1 MVTSRFRTELTDVAW
16 GYESS
21 YGTIPPRS
29 EMAITA
35 GSGMGRYFRQWGLVA
50 GGITLPNPRY
60 EFQQYMGIGVDSRNM
75 LFPIRG
81 PQTMEGTVSGVMLCH
96 NSSRYMLE
104 VGLGVAFNRHNLA
117 AHATTFNSGAA
128 SATITT
134 TYNKVGNAE
143 TSAPADID
151 AYVAATNI
159 ENGAD
164 GVVATGQS
172 IPRNIIII
180 APYPG
185 ATLNIAR
192 DTWAYIGVEDGSS
205 NTFYVWKDRDL
216 SVPGWNGKKPV
227 GGASTEYGIYNI
239 ERAALTT
246 GQPIVNDT
254 TASNNPL
261 NSGEDAQFRFIDKN
275 NNAAGGNR
283 VFIREALTQHSF
295 TLAAKFNADDGSSFS
310 TTYFGNKV
318 GSLAFAFSEGE
329 PVTYT
334 TSFVGKDMRHNIGQ
348 EDGVTST
355 RAAEAVMKY
364 ADKYTEANW
373 DTVAKTR
380 PTTQTL
386 EPAPVADTRVLEQ
399 PYFFSE
405 ATLTLRG
412 VSFARFRSFNISIDN
427 GLDPRYYIRQ
437 NDEGTSGA
445 NRQVISEILEGRRNI
460 SFSGSLDVDATS
472 DNTLADGNPVD
483 AQLLQY
489 VLNQGGDFANST
501 SGADMRDDPV
511 MTGIGIQISLERTTD
526 ASDGSNGVDRM
537 VFSLPAGGGD
547 PTTSTPGLIM
557 RSASMDIAGP
567 PQIHQAM
574 DIDGFASSISI
585 ELYDNTA
592 PV

>member
-1 MVTSRFRTELTDVAW
+1 M
-16 GYESS
+16 
-21 YGTIPPRS
+21 
-29 EMAITA
+29 
-35 GSGMGRYFRQWGLVA
+35 
-50 GGITLPNPRY
+50 
-60 EFQQYMGIGVDSRNM
+60 
-75 LFPIRG
+75 
-81 PQTMEGTVSGVMLCH
+81 
-96 NSSRYMLE
+96 
-104 VGLGVAFNRHNLA
+104 
-117 AHATTFNSGAA
+117 
-128 SATITT
+128 
-134 TYNKVGNAE
+134 
-143 TSAPADID
+143 
-151 AYVAATNI
+151 
-159 ENGAD
+159 
-164 GVVATGQS
+164 
-172 IPRNIIII
+172 
-180 APYPG
+180 
-185 ATLNIAR
+185 
-192 DTWAYIGVEDGSS
+192 
-205 NTFYVWKDRDL
+205 
-216 SVPGWNGKKPV
+216 
-227 GGASTEYGIYNI
+227 
-239 ERAALTT
+239 TT